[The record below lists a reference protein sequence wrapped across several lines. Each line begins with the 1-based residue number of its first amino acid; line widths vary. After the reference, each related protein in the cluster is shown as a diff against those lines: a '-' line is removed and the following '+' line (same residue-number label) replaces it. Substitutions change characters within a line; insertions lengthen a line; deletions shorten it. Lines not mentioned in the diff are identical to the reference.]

1 MSLFEKKNN
10 TPKIFLCKKIPKN
23 TTLIYIIKTVY
34 QNIKNLLHFV
44 AYYRGTNVLDL
55 NKLNEKKHPNK
66 QLTVRVLHFE
76 FRPRRIMH
84 TKISMFTVKY

>member
-1 MSLFEKKNN
+1 MSLFEKKTN
-10 TPKIFLCKKIPKN
+10 TPEILKKIRKN

-55 NKLNEKKHPNK
+55 NKLNEKKTS
-66 QLTVRVLHFE
+66 Q
-76 FRPRRIMH
+76 
-84 TKISMFTVKY
+84 